1 MVPAMNRRNDDP
13 ALNASIIVTSSTTGL
28 LIPPS
33 NIMIIYS
40 MATGGAVSV
49 SAMFLA
55 GVVPGILVGLALMT
69 VAGVLAPQ
77 PHGRNDWTLRD
88 AVVRL
93 GRALPAL
100 AMVAI
105 VLGGIVGGIFTAT
118 EASAVAVLYALLLSV
133 GVYREVAVRDLPALL
148 LRGGVITS
156 VVMLLVGASSAMAWL
171 LAYENVPQT
180 FGTALLS
187 LSDDPIVVLLLI
199 NLIMLT
205 AGTVIDMTPAVLL
218 FTPIFW
224 PVVLSLGDRPVALRN
239 CPDHEPVHRPVYA
252 AGRHLPVPRVQ
263 CGRHDGR
270 PHAAQAAAFLRGDDR
285 RPGADHARARRGAGT
300 AAVARRMVTPVT
312 DTLETRVE
320 RARRG
325 LAGRVGGPI
334 DDVKVVVSPYRV
346 CPIGAHIDHQ
356 GGPVLAMGISAYSLV
371 AFAPARSGDVVL
383 TSDNF
388 PGEVR
393 FDLAEPVFDAEPA
406 WGRYAV
412 GAARALGEHHRA
424 RTGLVGHVGGSLPG
438 GGLSSSASVV
448 LAYLVAFASVN
459 GVTLDPHALVTLALR
474 AELDFVGVKVGI
486 LDPAAIV
493 GARRQHLLEIEPRDA
508 RWTPLPLGASARD
521 YTILLVFS
529 GVTRDLSG
537 TDFNRRVEECF
548 DAARELAARAGR
560 DGVVGLHDLPDEVFD
575 THGDRLAP
583 VHARRA
589 RHFFGELAR
598 VRRGAARRC
607 GRRVT

>member
-1 MVPAMNRRNDDP
+1 MATIVLLISFVLLLALNVPVAFAVGISATLSVMATGELPGSLLVAQRMATGIDSFALLAIPFFILAGLLMGQGGIARRLIDLAEVLVGRLRGGLSSVTILTCMLFGSVSGSAAAAVSSIGGFMVPAMNRRNDDP

-224 PVVLSLGDRPVALRN
+224 PVVLSLGIDPLHFGIVLIMNLCIGLCTPPVGTCLFLGCSVADTTVARMLPRLLPFYAAMIVAL
-239 CPDHEPVHRPVYA
+239 
-252 AGRHLPVPRVQ
+252 
-263 CGRHDGR
+263 
-270 PHAAQAAAFLRGDDR
+270 
-285 RPGADHARARRGAGT
+285 
-300 AAVARRMVTPVT
+300 
-312 DTLETRVE
+312 
-320 RARRG
+320 
-325 LAGRVGGPI
+325 
-334 DDVKVVVSPYRV
+334 
-346 CPIGAHIDHQ
+346 
-356 GGPVLAMGISAYSLV
+356 
-371 AFAPARSGDVVL
+371 VL
-383 TSDNF
+383 TTLV
-388 PGEVR
+388 PG
-393 FDLAEPVFDAEPA
+393 
-406 WGRYAV
+406 
-412 GAARALGEHHRA
+412 
-424 RTGLVGHVGGSLPG
+424 
-438 GGLSSSASVV
+438 
-448 LAYLVAFASVN
+448 VA
-459 GVTLDPHALVTLALR
+459 LAL
-474 AELDFVGVKVGI
+474 
-486 LDPAAIV
+486 
-493 GARRQHLLEIEPRDA
+493 PR
-508 RWTPLPLGASARD
+508 WLGAW
-521 YTILLVFS
+521 
-529 GVTRDLSG
+529 
-537 TDFNRRVEECF
+537 
-548 DAARELAARAGR
+548 
-560 DGVVGLHDLPDEVFD
+560 
-575 THGDRLAP
+575 
-583 VHARRA
+583 
-589 RHFFGELAR
+589 
-598 VRRGAARRC
+598 
-607 GRRVT
+607 